1 MDRGLVASAPGEYA
15 VVEIDVPRPGAG
27 EVLVRIEACGVCRS
41 DLHVLETGW
50 AHRFPVLLGHESAG
64 VVEEVG
70 GGVDHVSPGDRVI
83 LGWRAPCGRCA
94 ACAAGD
100 PRRCR
105 RPASARSR
113 PRLRDGGE
121 LSLML
126 GLGSLTSRVVVD
138 ARAAVP
144 YPDRLPPSEAC
155 LIGCCAATGIG
166 SVLETARLAP
176 NRRVA
181 VIGCGA
187 VGLCAVQGARLA
199 GSAEIYAVDIDA
211 ARADAAR
218 RFGATHTGAGEALDA
233 VFDVVGT
240 PATFSSGLE
249 MLGSGGT
256 YVLVGVPRPAQANF
270 ELQRF
275 FDHRLCVLVS
285 HGGDHLP
292 SEDFPRLASS
302 ALSGEINLEALVS
315 KQISLDDL
323 PGAFSDMRSGG
334 VVRSIVTGF

>member
-1 MDRGLVASAPGEYA
+1 MDRGLVATAPDEYG
-15 VVEIDVPRPGAG
+15 VVAIEVPRPAAG
-27 EVLVRIEACGVCRS
+27 EARVRIEACGVCRS

-70 GGVDHVSPGDRVI
+70 GKVDHLAPGDRVI
-83 LGWRAPCGRCA
+83 LGWRTPCGQCRSCA
-94 ACAAGD
+94 RGD
-100 PRRCR
+100 PRHCR
-105 RPASARSR
+105 RPATARSR
-113 PRLRDGGE
+113 PLGEDGRE

-126 GLGSLTSRVVVD
+126 GLGSLASRIVVD
-138 ARAAVP
+138 AASAVP
-144 YPDRLPPSEAC
+144 YPDGLAPTEAC

-176 NRRVA
+176 ATRVA

-199 GSAEIYAVDIDA
+199 GAAEIYAVDIDSSRAEA
-211 ARADAAR
+211 AL
-218 RFGATHTGAGEALDA
+218 RFGATNVGHGEGLDA
-233 VFDVVGT
+233 VFDIVGT
-240 PATFSSGLE
+240 AATFADGIE

-256 YVLVGVPRPAQANF
+256 YVLVGVPRPAPATF

-275 FDHRLCVLVS
+275 FDRRLRVLVS

-292 SEDFPRLASS
+292 AEDFPRLATR
-302 ALSGEINLEALVS
+302 ALAGEIDLKGLGS
-315 KQISLDDL
+315 KQIALDDL
-323 PGAFSDMRSGG
+323 PSAFADMRAGR
-334 VVRSIVTGF
+334 VVRSIVTSF